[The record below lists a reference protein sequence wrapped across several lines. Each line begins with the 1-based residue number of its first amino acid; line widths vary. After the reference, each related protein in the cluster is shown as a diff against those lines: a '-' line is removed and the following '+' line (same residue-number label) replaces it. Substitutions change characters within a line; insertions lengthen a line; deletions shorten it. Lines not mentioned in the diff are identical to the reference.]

1 MSNTNV
7 SAFISSLSAGIIE
20 EKLSIILSK
29 AALATALHGEGN
41 KKGKVGVEFTFQ
53 RFGEGEQV
61 MISAKLSCSV
71 PTKRGKSTEEDTT
84 DTPMFVGKGGV
95 LSIDAPK
102 EDNNGQF
109 QLIPGKEHQKNQ

>member
-1 MSNTNV
+1 MQSTNV
-7 SAFISSLSAGIIE
+7 KSFISDLSAGIIE
-20 EKLSIILSK
+20 EKLGVILSK
-29 AALATALHGEGN
+29 VALATALHGEAN
-41 KKGKVGVEFTFQ
+41 KKGKVAVEFTFQ

-61 MISAKLSCSV
+61 MIAAKLSCSA

-95 LSIDAPK
+95 LSVSAPK

-109 QLIPGKEHQKNQ
+109 QLIPGTEQKKNQ